1 MSYCYFATH
10 DVRSQEEVIK
20 GPAVPSIATQR
31 PTYLTIN
38 LHDLLSNNLQISMSS
53 ASEQHQHHVA
63 GGLKAALHNP
73 NVSEEAKANAQQR
86 LENMGSATET
96 EAPSYDEET
105 NRVLG
110 GYKATLTNNQTSS
123 AAKAHAREV
132 LEAAGIEVDL
142 GHTSDEHQ
150 TRVLAGY
157 KAALNN
163 PRVSAEAKA
172 HAREFLREH
181 GNDES
186 V

>member
-1 MSYCYFATH
+1 MNPQYTTETSPKRLIH
-10 DVRSQEEVIK
+10 NRNISEEV
-20 GPAVPSIATQR
+20 
-31 PTYLTIN
+31 
-38 LHDLLSNNLQISMSS
+38 
-53 ASEQHQHHVA
+53 
-63 GGLKAALHNP
+63 
-73 NVSEEAKANAQQR
+73 KANAQQR
-86 LENMGSATET
+86 LENMDSATET

-110 GYKATLTNNQTSS
+110 GYKAMLTSE
-123 AAKAHAREV
+123 AKAHTREV

-150 TRVLAGY
+150 TTVLAGY

-172 HAREFLREH
+172 HGDFLREH
-181 GNDES
+181 GNGES